1 MVGKK
6 FKKEEYVMTHEK
18 YTISMFVLKRRFPWN
33 AVRLVHDIVYGCIHG
48 DEQLREG
55 QYDLQS
61 LRYLL
66 FGSLQKKKKMCSPLG
81 CNINYYHSRECQEMT
96 LETGRSHRTW
106 AFIQIA
112 CLGHALYLRHWETPQ
127 EF

>member
-1 MVGKK
+1 
-6 FKKEEYVMTHEK
+6 MTHEK
-18 YTISMFVLKRRFPWN
+18 YIQFQCLFLKRRFPWN

-66 FGSLQKKKKMCSPLG
+66 FGSLQKKKKCAHL
-81 CNINYYHSRECQEMT
+81 
-96 LETGRSHRTW
+96 W
-106 AFIQIA
+106 AA
-112 CLGHALYLRHWETPQ
+112 T
-127 EF
+127 

>member
-1 MVGKK
+1 MFFVFFLMVGKK

-66 FGSLQKKKKMCSPLG
+66 FGSLQKKKNVLTSGLQHKLLP
-81 CNINYYHSRECQEMT
+81 
-96 LETGRSHRTW
+96 
-106 AFIQIA
+106 F
-112 CLGHALYLRHWETPQ
+112 
-127 EF
+127 